1 MGELTI
7 KVILGIVLLLTI
19 LFAIFVKRSKYERN
33 NFGMEEFY
41 ISTDK
46 LSNEESIKAVFIS
59 DLHNNQFGENNKDL
73 ISAINDINPDV
84 ILSGGD
90 LIVCKGYS
98 GCGTVVDTSEVVSLI
113 EQLAA
118 KYPVYMADGNHEIR
132 MKENVSIY
140 GKQYKQYT
148 QRLKKSGAIY
158 LNDMTMVLNK
168 DMEKRYKN
176 VDISRENR
184 GIAISAVDLDLSFYK
199 KFMKK
204 EIFADTI
211 QSKIGRNNPKL
222 YNIMFIHSPEYL
234 KEAKEYGADL
244 VLSGHYHGG
253 TVRLPLIGGLL
264 SPQIKLFPK
273 YSGGIYKYDNSALIV
288 SRGLGTHSIN
298 IRFNNISQLAV
309 IHIAGIKE

>member
-7 KVILGIVLLLTI
+7 KVILGVVLLMIVLFI
-19 LFAIFVKRSKYERN
+19 IFVKRSKYERD
-33 NFGMEEFY
+33 NFKVENFY
-41 ISTDK
+41 INTDK

-90 LIVCKGYS
+90 LIVCRGYV
-98 GCGTVVDTSEVVSLI
+98 GNGAVVTNEVVSLI
-113 EQLAA
+113 EQLAS

-132 MKENVSIY
+132 MKENINIY

-148 QRLKKSGAIY
+148 QRLKRLGAIY
-158 LNDMTMVLNK
+158 LNNTTMVLNK
-168 DMEKRYKN
+168 DMKKRYKN
-176 VDISRENR
+176 IEISKEKN
-184 GIAISAVDLDLSFYK
+184 GIAISAIDLDLGFYK
-199 KFMKK
+199 KFIKK
-204 EIFADTI
+204 EISADTI
-211 QSKIGRNNPKL
+211 HSKIGGNNPRL

-253 TVRLPLIGGLL
+253 TVRLPFIGGLL

-273 YSGGIYKYDNSALIV
+273 YSGGMYKYDNSALIV

-298 IRFNNISQLAV
+298 IRFNNMSQLAV
-309 IHIAGIKE
+309 IHIVGIKE